1 MSKMFIRAKLLK
13 KRNLW
18 INILIFVLSYLVL
31 YRYMNKINIEESFSF
46 IKDAS
51 SSSDF
56 LFYIFSIFFLS
67 ILNWLIETYK
77 WRLLVN
83 EVARLSF
90 YNSVKSILI
99 GIFFSLFIPNRVG
112 DFIGRIYSIP
122 ENQKGRLAVLTL
134 FGSFAQLIAT
144 IFFGTLGF
152 TYFVVTYFSVFHS
165 ESFYVI
171 VFAVLIWIM
180 LLVSITIFFNTT
192 YFSKIIFFKRF
203 RLITKIQSW
212 LNVLQSLS
220 VRKIV
225 FVLLLSIFRYLV
237 FSIQL
242 WLCFRFLGTE
252 VNGIDLLSF
261 IAVYY
266 LFLTF
271 IPTVIYSEIGVR
283 GSLSIYL
290 FGVLMWLTSTPDYD
304 YSWAVTFATV
314 FVWFVNIVIPAIIGS
329 FFTYRLKFFNG

>member
-1 MSKMFIRAKLLK
+1 MFIRAKLLK

-56 LFYIFSIFFLS
+56 LFYIFSISFLS

-180 LLVSITIFFNTT
+180 LLVSITIFFN
-192 YFSKIIFFKRF
+192 
-203 RLITKIQSW
+203 
-212 LNVLQSLS
+212 
-220 VRKIV
+220 
-225 FVLLLSIFRYLV
+225 
-237 FSIQL
+237 
-242 WLCFRFLGTE
+242 
-252 VNGIDLLSF
+252 
-261 IAVYY
+261 
-266 LFLTF
+266 
-271 IPTVIYSEIGVR
+271 
-283 GSLSIYL
+283 
-290 FGVLMWLTSTPDYD
+290 
-304 YSWAVTFATV
+304 
-314 FVWFVNIVIPAIIGS
+314 
-329 FFTYRLKFFNG
+329 